1 MRLLLTRPEP
11 DAQRT
16 AAALRQRGHTVI
28 IASLM
33 RIESL
38 SDVEIGAGPWA
49 AILITSANAAH
60 AIAAHRRKNALARLP
75 VFAVGDRSAQ
85 AMRDSGFADV
95 SSADGGVGDLARLV
109 GERIPPGSSLLYL
122 AGAERSGDLAA
133 KLGSRNFTVQTT
145 VVYRAVAAARLP
157 PAATEALAQ
166 SIDGVLHF
174 SRRTAEAY
182 VSAARGGGLLENAL
196 KPAHFCLSAQIAEPL
211 AEAGASTIHVAQRPV
226 EAALIELLHQ
236 KFG

>member
-11 DAQRT
+11 DAERT
-16 AAALRQRGHTVI
+16 AAALRQRGHTVV
-28 IASLM
+28 IAPLM
-33 RIESL
+33 RIEFL
-38 SDVEIGAGPWA
+38 SDAEIGVGPWS

-60 AIAAHRRKNALARLP
+60 AIAAHPRKKALTRLP

-109 GERIPPGSSLLYL
+109 SECLAPGSSLLYL

-133 KLGSRNFTVQTT
+133 KLGTQNFTVQTI

-166 SIDGVLHF
+166 RIDGVLHF
-174 SRRTAEAY
+174 SRRTADAY
-182 VSAARGGGLLENAL
+182 VNAARGGGLLESAL

-211 AEAGASTIHVAQRPV
+211 AEAGAGTIHVAQRPV

-236 KFG
+236 KHG

>member
-1 MRLLLTRPEP
+1 VRLLLTRPEP

-28 IASLM
+28 VAPLM

-38 SDVEIGAGPWA
+38 SDAEIGVGPWSA
-49 AILITSANAAH
+49 LLITSANAAH
-60 AIAAHRRKNALARLP
+60 ATAAHPRKNALARLP

-133 KLGSRNFTVQTT
+133 KLGSRNFTVQTI

-157 PAATEALAQ
+157 PAATNALAQ
-166 SIDGVLHF
+166 SVDGVLHF

-182 VSAARGGGLLENAL
+182 VSAARGGGLLESAL

-211 AEAGASTIHVAQRPV
+211 AEAGASTVHVAQRPA

>member
-1 MRLLLTRPEP
+1 VRLLLTRPEP

-28 IASLM
+28 VAPLM

-38 SDVEIGAGPWA
+38 SDAEIGAGPWT

-60 AIAAHRRKNALARLP
+60 AIAAHPRRNALARLP

-85 AMRDSGFADV
+85 AMRDSGFVDV

-109 GERIPPGSSLLYL
+109 GERMTPGSSLLYL
-122 AGAERSGDLAA
+122 TGAERSGDLAA
-133 KLGSRNFTVQTT
+133 KLGSRNFTVQTI

-157 PAATEALAQ
+157 PAAIDALAQ

-182 VSAARGGGLLENAL
+182 VNAARGGGLLESAL
-196 KPAHFCLSAQIAEPL
+196 KPAHFCLSAQIAGPL
-211 AEAGASTIHVAQRPV
+211 AEAGASTVHVAQRPV

>member
-1 MRLLLTRPEP
+1 VRLLLTRPEP

-16 AAALRQRGHTVI
+16 AAALHQRGYTVI
-28 IASLM
+28 VAPLM
-33 RIESL
+33 RIDSL
-38 SDVEIGAGPWA
+38 SDAEIGAGPWT
-49 AILITSANAAH
+49 AILITSANAAQ
-60 AIAAHRRKNALARLP
+60 AIAAHRRKNALVLLP

-109 GERIPPGSSLLYL
+109 GERILPGSSLLYL

-133 KLGSRNFTVQTT
+133 KLGSRNFTVQTI
-145 VVYRAVAAARLP
+145 VVYRAVAAVHLP
-157 PAATEALAQ
+157 LAAIDALAR
-166 SIDGVLHF
+166 SVDGVLHF

-182 VSAARGGGLLENAL
+182 VNAARGGGLLESAL

-226 EAALIELLHQ
+226 ESALIELLHQ

>member
-1 MRLLLTRPEP
+1 VRLLLTRPEP

-16 AAALRQRGHTVI
+16 AAALRRHGHAVI
-28 IASLM
+28 IAPLM

-38 SDVEIGAGPWA
+38 SDAEIGVGPWS
-49 AILITSANAAH
+49 AILITSANAAY
-60 AIAAHRRKNALARLP
+60 AVAAHPRKNALARLP

-95 SSADGGVGDLARLV
+95 SSADGGVGDLARV
-109 GERIPPGSSLLYL
+109 VSERMPPGSSLLYL

-133 KLGSRNFTVQTT
+133 KLGSRNFTVQTI

-157 PAATEALAQ
+157 LAATDALAQ
-166 SIDGVLHF
+166 SVDGVLHF

-182 VSAARGGGLLENAL
+182 VSAARSGGLLENAL

>member
-28 IASLM
+28 IAPLM

-38 SDVEIGAGPWA
+38 SDAEIGVGPWA

-60 AIAAHRRKNALARLP
+60 AIAAHPRKKALAGVP

-109 GERIPPGSSLLYL
+109 GERMTPGSSLLYL

-133 KLGSRNFTVQTT
+133 KLGTRNFAVQTT

-157 PAATEALAQ
+157 RRGSRCVGAGHRGRVALLAP
-166 SIDGVLHF
+166 H
-174 SRRTAEAY
+174 RRGLCERGPQRRVARKRAKARPLLS
-182 VSAARGGGLLENAL
+182 VGPNRRAARCR
-196 KPAHFCLSAQIAEPL
+196 PAPAPSMLRSGPW
-211 AEAGASTIHVAQRPV
+211 RPR
-226 EAALIELLHQ
+226 
-236 KFG
+236 